1 MNKHADFEE
10 HFYLETLLT
19 PTLLIIWLL
28 QLDTHTLGLG
38 PSPSLGLYLLS
49 SFWEV
54 ALVYPYFWGSDPI
67 DYEAANPNAMASV
80 DRLWPIPATYQDSWA
95 ALRWV
100 VSHCNNHGHESWLNE
115 HAGYRSFSI

>member
-10 HFYLETLLT
+10 HFYLETALT

-49 SFWEV
+49 SFWVV

-67 DYEAANPNAMASV
+67 DYK
-80 DRLWPIPATYQDSWA
+80 LPILTQWQQWTVCGPSLLHTKTLGLLFDGLFPIEITMDMS
-95 ALRWV
+95 L
-100 VSHCNNHGHESWLNE
+100 G
-115 HAGYRSFSI
+115 